1 MSPEATV
8 LDQWIEYCRNH
19 GMYEKGKGL
28 LLLLDFV
35 EGIMTDDFY
44 RRHAE
49 EALST
54 LNSLDPDKTDVPAVQ
69 EKLAPIV
76 KRYMNEK
83 QESADEIF

>member
-1 MSPEATV
+1 
-8 LDQWIEYCRNH
+8 
-19 GMYEKGKGL
+19 MYEKGKGL
-28 LLLLDFV
+28 LLLLDFA

-49 EALST
+49 EALIT
-54 LNSLDPDKTDVPAVQ
+54 LNGLDPDKTDVPAIQ

-83 QESADEIF
+83 EETGDV